1 MTFDWHTDW
10 PKIREKV
17 YQRLEKQLAYREDGG
32 VDAYLDGFEDRHP
45 RRSFDEPTVLTGE
58 RYPAQVTHIADCG
71 GLLEFE
77 FEIRGG
83 QFAGHT
89 IYGNADADPW
99 SGSEA
104 EEWCE
109 SIMDRLP
116 AAGER
121 LDLDDLVGIRCEIE
135 VDEWPG
141 AIEDTARIRAVYRGS
156 AEDPVVQEMEMQEAA
171 ARRMREDPFGQ
182 PR

>member
-32 VDAYLDGFEDRHP
+32 VDAYLDRFEDRYP
-45 RRSFDEPTVLTGE
+45 RRSFEE
-58 RYPAQVTHIADCG
+58 
-71 GLLEFE
+71 
-77 FEIRGG
+77 
-83 QFAGHT
+83 
-89 IYGNADADPW
+89 
-99 SGSEA
+99 SGSES

-182 PR
+182 QFLREIDYLFRDLGPR